1 MGNWHVHLHWSLDQD
16 FVELRHQED
25 QGIKLRKKLRGLLQV
40 YLSLSVISDSHQ
52 VLCLLF
58 SSIIFGILYSINE
71 QNIGYVSLNGSIATN
86 VLYTWGSWF
95 ISFSNFI
102 PISLIVTIETV
113 RYGQGMI
120 LNKD

>member
-1 MGNWHVHLHWSLDQD
+1 MV
-16 FVELRHQED
+16 F
-25 QGIKLRKKLRGLLQV
+25 
-40 YLSLSVISDSHQ
+40 
-52 VLCLLF
+52 LLF
-58 SSIIFGILYSINE
+58 SSIIFGILYSVNE
-71 QNIGYVSLNGSIATN
+71 KDIGYVSLTGSIASN
-86 VLYTWGSWF
+86 VFYTWGSWF